1 MCWVIFAQQESC
13 SCDELHSKLA
23 VKSRT
28 SYLTQ
33 PTSFIKT
40 YTKEPKSHL
49 HTPCAFLQYAS
60 RTKMKDQKARASVDP
75 TASTSLPDTVKGKIT
90 RWLTE
95 MRSWPLSGVSS
106 FPYCPWSAP
115 LSSQSAVCSNQNGA
129 VSLFAASCV
138 QSCRGWNNHLPGCWG
153 GGARHPQGGGWEGC
167 GRDGWEGGRGEVQKR
182 GRKRERE
189 RGRASSNALQRQGG
203 NTTGEE
209 RRQTAALR
217 LGLALTR
224 TCARTCSSLLIDRY
238 RAPSS
243 GWRVVGRCWE
253 SKSRIKN
260 HLLRQVYHSVETSSI
275 KRPLFPRLLCP
286 TISDH
291 MYAQNQLLS

>member
-33 PTSFIKT
+33 PTSFIKA

-49 HTPCAFLQYAS
+49 HIPCAFLQNAS

-115 LSSQSAVCSNQNGA
+115 LSSQSAMCSNQNGA
-129 VSLFAASCV
+129 VSLFAASRVAGDGTTICRDAGAGV
-138 QSCRGWNNHLPGCWG
+138 QGWGIRREEDERDVEETG
-153 GGARHPQGGGWEGC
+153 EKEEEARYKSEEG
-167 GRDGWEGGRGEVQKR
+167 
-182 GRKRERE
+182 RERE
-189 RGRASSNALQRQGG
+189 RERASEQQCTAATGRLHHRR
-203 NTTGEE
+203 GEE
-209 RRQTAALR
+209 ADSSPPSRSRAHSHMRAHVQFCVNRQ
-217 LGLALTR
+217 
-224 TCARTCSSLLIDRY
+224 
-238 RAPSS
+238 
-243 GWRVVGRCWE
+243 
-253 SKSRIKN
+253 
-260 HLLRQVYHSVETSSI
+260 
-275 KRPLFPRLLCP
+275 
-286 TISDH
+286 
-291 MYAQNQLLS
+291 M

>member
-90 RWLTE
+90 RRLTE

-129 VSLFAASCV
+129 VCLFAASCV

-153 GGARHPQGGGWEGC
+153 GGARLRHPQGGG
-167 GRDGWEGGRGEVQKR
+167 
-182 GRKRERE
+182 
-189 RGRASSNALQRQGG
+189 
-203 NTTGEE
+203 
-209 RRQTAALR
+209 
-217 LGLALTR
+217 
-224 TCARTCSSLLIDRY
+224 
-238 RAPSS
+238 
-243 GWRVVGRCWE
+243 
-253 SKSRIKN
+253 
-260 HLLRQVYHSVETSSI
+260 
-275 KRPLFPRLLCP
+275 
-286 TISDH
+286 
-291 MYAQNQLLS
+291 